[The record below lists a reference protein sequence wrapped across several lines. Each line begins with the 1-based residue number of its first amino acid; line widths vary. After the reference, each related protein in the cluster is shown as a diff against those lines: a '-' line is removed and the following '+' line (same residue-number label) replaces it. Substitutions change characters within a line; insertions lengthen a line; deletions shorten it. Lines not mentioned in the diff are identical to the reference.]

1 MIVLKFYLFIP
12 LLQERNTFLS
22 SLANLGNDFLS
33 VFISFGDMMTE
44 SLGFKSGAKKADVAT
59 YFKKVQ
65 DTLENTKTALNKIVD
80 DMKTQENPNA
90 ASVETAVKALVSEK
104 FDKIIQ
110 GAKTVG
116 EALKDVADEPLGNV
130 AATSG
135 TAAGAQGSKIEN
147 LINGIKDIVDIVL
160 KNEGNAEAGD
170 DKKAENTSNPR
181 TDSAGEAGKLFGNTS
196 GSGGISSNPEKAAV
210 DAAKAV
216 GASTGADILKAI
228 IKDKGDS
235 AKLAN
240 NTPTTT
246 VTSITKSHDAT
257 IAGAIVL
264 RAMAPG
270 GKFANGTSGN
280 DISTAVKGVAVS
292 AVTKALDTLTIAI
305 RKTINTGLKTVKD
318 AITKS

>member
-110 GAKTVG
+110 GAK
-116 EALKDVADEPLGNV
+116 NCW
-130 AATSG
+130 
-135 TAAGAQGSKIEN
+135 
-147 LINGIKDIVDIVL
+147 
-160 KNEGNAEAGD
+160 
-170 DKKAENTSNPR
+170 
-181 TDSAGEAGKLFGNTS
+181 
-196 GSGGISSNPEKAAV
+196 
-210 DAAKAV
+210 
-216 GASTGADILKAI
+216 
-228 IKDKGDS
+228 
-235 AKLAN
+235 
-240 NTPTTT
+240 
-246 VTSITKSHDAT
+246 
-257 IAGAIVL
+257 
-264 RAMAPG
+264 
-270 GKFANGTSGN
+270 
-280 DISTAVKGVAVS
+280 
-292 AVTKALDTLTIAI
+292 
-305 RKTINTGLKTVKD
+305 
-318 AITKS
+318 